1 VSAMAAYVIVDI
13 QVTDPA
19 GYAEYRRLAP
29 PIVAAYGGK
38 YLVRGGA
45 LETLEG
51 DWAPQRLVVL
61 EFPSVAQAKAW
72 WDSPEYRPLREMRQR
87 TTLSR
92 MVVVEGV

>member
-1 VSAMAAYVIVDI
+1 MAAYVIVDI

-19 GYAEYRRLAP
+19 GYAEYRQLAP
-29 PIVAAYGGK
+29 PVVAAYGGR

-51 DWAPQRLVVL
+51 DWAPQRLVIL

-87 TTLSR
+87 TTRSR

>member
-1 VSAMAAYVIVDI
+1 MAAYVIVDI

-19 GYAEYRRLAP
+19 GYAEYRQLAP

-51 DWAPQRLVVL
+51 DWAPQRLVIL
-61 EFPSVAQAKAW
+61 EFPNVAQAKAW

>member
-1 VSAMAAYVIVDI
+1 MAAYVIVDI

-19 GYAEYRRLAP
+19 GYAEYRQLAP

-51 DWAPQRLVVL
+51 DWAPQRLVIL

>member
-1 VSAMAAYVIVDI
+1 MAAYVIVDI

-19 GYAEYRRLAP
+19 GYAEYRQLAP

-51 DWAPQRLVVL
+51 DWAPQRLVIL

-72 WDSPEYRPLREMRQR
+72 WDSPEYRPAREMRQR
-87 TTLSR
+87 TTISR

>member
-1 VSAMAAYVIVDI
+1 MAAYVIVDI

-19 GYAEYRRLAP
+19 GYAEYRQLAS

-51 DWAPQRLVVL
+51 DWAPQRLVIL

-72 WDSPEYRPLREMRQR
+72 WDSPEYRPAREMRQR
-87 TTLSR
+87 TTRSR

>member
-1 VSAMAAYVIVDI
+1 MAAYVVVDI
-13 QVTDPA
+13 QVTDPV
-19 GYAEYRRLAP
+19 GYAEYRQLAP
-29 PIVAAYGGK
+29 PIVAAYGGR

-51 DWAPQRLVVL
+51 DWAPQRLVIL

-72 WDSPEYRPLREMRQR
+72 WDSPEYRPAREMRQR
-87 TTLSR
+87 TTISK

>member
-1 VSAMAAYVIVDI
+1 MAAYVIVDI
-13 QVTDPA
+13 QVTEPV
-19 GYAEYRRLAP
+19 GYAEYRQLAP
-29 PIVAAYGGK
+29 PIVASYGGR

-51 DWAPQRLVVL
+51 DWAPQRLVIL

-87 TTLSR
+87 TTISK
-92 MVVVEGV
+92 MVVVEGI

>member
-1 VSAMAAYVIVDI
+1 MAAYVIVDI

-19 GYAEYRRLAP
+19 GYAAYRQLAP

-51 DWAPQRLVVL
+51 DWAPQRLVIL

-87 TTLSR
+87 TTRSR

>member
-1 VSAMAAYVIVDI
+1 MAAYVIVDI

>member
-1 VSAMAAYVIVDI
+1 MAAYVIVDI

-51 DWAPQRLVVL
+51 DWAPQRLVIL

>member
-1 VSAMAAYVIVDI
+1 MAAYVIVDI

-29 PIVAAYGGK
+29 PVVAAYGGK

-51 DWAPQRLVVL
+51 DWAPQRLVIL

-72 WDSPEYRPLREMRQR
+72 WDSPEYRPLREMRWR

>member
-1 VSAMAAYVIVDI
+1 MAAYVIVDI

-19 GYAEYRRLAP
+19 GYAEYRQLAP
-29 PIVAAYGGK
+29 QIVAAYGGK

-51 DWAPQRLVVL
+51 DWAPQRLVIL

-72 WDSPEYRPLREMRQR
+72 WDSPEYRPAREMRQR
-87 TTLSR
+87 TTISR

>member
-1 VSAMAAYVIVDI
+1 MAAYVIVDI

-19 GYAEYRRLAP
+19 GYAEYRQLAP

-51 DWAPQRLVVL
+51 DWAPQRLVIL

-72 WDSPEYRPLREMRQR
+72 WDSPEYRPAREMRQR
-87 TTLSR
+87 TTISK

>member
-1 VSAMAAYVIVDI
+1 MAAYVIVDI

-19 GYAEYRRLAP
+19 GYAEYVQLAP
-29 PIVAAYGGK
+29 PIVVAYGGR

-51 DWAPQRLVVL
+51 DWAPQRLVIL

-72 WDSPEYRPLREMRQR
+72 WDSLEYRPLRERGRHHRADSTGYR
-87 TTLSR
+87 TT
-92 MVVVEGV
+92 